1 MNAMIFVTRSMN
13 LPYSCAFVGCSVFV
27 GVRTSENDEKDISR
41 PRGSVSFT
49 IDAIVQFDYRFA
61 IQNLIPNAL
70 S

>member
-1 MNAMIFVTRSMN
+1 MNAMIFVNRSMN
-13 LPYSCAFVGCSVFV
+13 LFVCFCGLFCF
-27 GVRTSENDEKDISR
+27 GIRTSENDENDIFR